1 MTCLFDGR
9 FSPAEEVME
18 RCGGRKA
25 VWCIDTSV
33 VLGMHVS
40 FCLFVFSNFINSLIG
55 DSLALYLC
63 TFFDGQQIRLWSGHV
78 CM

>member
-40 FCLFVFSNFINSLIG
+40 FCLFVFSSFIKQPYWRLPC
-55 DSLALYLC
+55 ALFV
-63 TFFDGQQIRLWSGHV
+63 FFF
-78 CM
+78 